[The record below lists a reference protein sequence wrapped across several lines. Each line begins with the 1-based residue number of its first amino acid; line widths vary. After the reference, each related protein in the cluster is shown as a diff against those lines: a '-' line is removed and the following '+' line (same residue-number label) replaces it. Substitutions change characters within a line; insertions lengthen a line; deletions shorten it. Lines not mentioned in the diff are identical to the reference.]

1 LNAARFAFC
10 TLHFALCTLH
20 FPGSHAPRG
29 NPPAPT
35 LCVGPGDA
43 ERRGRPVPTEDRGNE
58 GKSAR
63 AAEPPGKE
71 APAPVVAGKLRTFT
85 PGAVWPD
92 TAGTHINAHGGGI
105 LYQDGT
111 YYWVGEKRGRQQ
123 EALGFNVYS
132 SKDLYNW
139 RYEGVA
145 LAPVEGDPNHD
156 LAKGCAMER
165 PKILYNDRTK
175 KYVMWFHL
183 ELRGKGY
190 SAARAAV
197 ATSDKVAGPYK
208 FLKSFR
214 PNGNMSRDM
223 TLFQDDDDAAYHIF
237 ASRDNMDMRICR
249 LTEDYLG
256 PTGEDR
262 VISSHEREAPAMFK
276 HRGKYYLI
284 TSACSAWAPNAARL
298 YKADSV
304 WGPWS
309 NEGNPVRGPN
319 ANTTFGAQSTHVLP
333 VAGRQ
338 GAFIFMADRWRGN
351 GNLIDSRYVWLPIQ
365 FQDGRVVIEWMD
377 QWDLRWFDSPRRTD
391 IPVCPTAN

>member
-1 LNAARFAFC
+1 MKTLASCALHFAFC
-10 TLHFALCTLH
+10 TLHFAFCI
-20 FPGSHAPRG
+20 SYSSVAHATQP
-29 NPPAPT
+29 
-35 LCVGPGDA
+35 
-43 ERRGRPVPTEDRGNE
+43 
-58 GKSAR
+58 AR
-63 AAEPPGKE
+63 AADPSGKE
-71 APAPVVAGKLRTFT
+71 TSAAPSAVQLRTFS

-92 TAGTHINAHGGGI
+92 TNGVHINAHGGGI
-105 LYQDGT
+105 LYKDGT

-145 LAPVEGDPNHD
+145 LAPVEGDPQHD

-197 ATSDKVAGPYK
+197 AISDKVAGPYK
-208 FLKSFR
+208 FLRSFR

-223 TLFQDDDDAAYHIF
+223 TLFQDDDGAAYHIF
-237 ASRDNMDMRICR
+237 ASRDNVDMRICR
-249 LTEDYLG
+249 LTGDYLG
-256 PTGEDR
+256 PTSEDR
-262 VISSHEREAPAMFK
+262 VISSDEREAPAMLK

-298 YKADSV
+298 YKADSIR
-304 WGPWS
+304 GPWS

-319 ANTTFGAQSTHVLP
+319 ANTTFGCQSTHVLP
-333 VAGRQ
+333 VAGRE

-365 FQDGRVVIEWMD
+365 FDGDRVVIEWMD
-377 QWDLRWFDSPRRTD
+377 HWDLRWFDKAGRTD
-391 IPVCPTAN
+391 IPVGRS

>member
-1 LNAARFAFC
+1 LSPPAFCILHFAFC
-10 TLHFALCTLH
+10 ILHSLAAH

-92 TAGTHINAHGGGI
+92 TAGTHVNAHGGGI

-197 ATSDKVAGPYK
+197 ATSTKRFFVGLA
-208 FLKSFR
+208 L
-214 PNGNMSRDM
+214 
-223 TLFQDDDDAAYHIF
+223 
-237 ASRDNMDMRICR
+237 
-249 LTEDYLG
+249 
-256 PTGEDR
+256 
-262 VISSHEREAPAMFK
+262 
-276 HRGKYYLI
+276 
-284 TSACSAWAPNAARL
+284 TSA
-298 YKADSV
+298 
-304 WGPWS
+304 
-309 NEGNPVRGPN
+309 
-319 ANTTFGAQSTHVLP
+319 
-333 VAGRQ
+333 
-338 GAFIFMADRWRGN
+338 ADRD
-351 GNLIDSRYVWLPIQ
+351 ILP
-365 FQDGRVVIEWMD
+365 W
-377 QWDLRWFDSPRRTD
+377 PD
-391 IPVCPTAN
+391 IG